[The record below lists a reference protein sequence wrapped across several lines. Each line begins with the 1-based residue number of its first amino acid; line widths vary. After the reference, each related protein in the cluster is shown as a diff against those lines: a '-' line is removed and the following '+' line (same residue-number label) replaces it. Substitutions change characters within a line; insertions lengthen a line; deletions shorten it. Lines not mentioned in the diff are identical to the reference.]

1 MKTAIMIDGGFLRK
15 KYHAAFKENISAPKI
30 KDFVSSLLQCSGIGD
45 TGSYRVYFYDCKP
58 CDAKTNYPISNKALD
73 LTKTPQYE
81 ESLKLINDIKGL
93 DFFAVREGQ
102 LSFSGWKLKKQ
113 CYKEK
118 NYSDGSFILDLA
130 QKGVDIKIGLDIAWI
145 SYNNISERILLI
157 TGDSDFVPAIK
168 TARRNG
174 IFVHLFTLGHHVK
187 DDLKLNADVCIEDSF
202 SDLLKIKP
210 AD

>member
-15 KYHAAFKENISAPKI
+15 KYHAAFKKNISASKI
-30 KDFVSSLLQCSGIGD
+30 KDFVDGIIKRSGICETD
-45 TGSYRVYFYDCKP
+45 TYRVYFYDCKP

-73 LTKTPQYE
+73 LTLTPQYK
-81 ESLKLINDIKGL
+81 ESLKLINDIRGL

-102 LSFSGWKLKKQ
+102 ISFSGWKLKKK
-113 CYKEK
+113 CYKETS
-118 NYSDGSFILDLA
+118 YTDDSFNLDLA

-145 SYNNISERILLI
+145 SYNNISERILLV
-157 TGDSDFVPAIK
+157 TGDSDFIPAIK

-202 SDLLKIKP
+202 SDILKTKP
-210 AD
+210 AN